1 MNPFELRRLEQ
12 QLREALQDTTL
23 SWVLD
28 DVDAAIAAGVPEEKI
43 LRRRQQRRGD
53 DPPVT
58 SPAAAAARY
67 EVVDRSMLGLGEY
80 ESSRKKGTLVI
91 ATRAMTDEERVQ
103 LLLDAV
109 KRVLIDL
116 PDMELEVLNTLRSE
130 PEGDAGSRSMVEGVV
145 FEPDESTRSRRSRT
159 EFRGDRLPTEQRT
172 RVSQLLTEVTREVV
186 S

>member
-1 MNPFELRRLEQ
+1 MNQFELRRVEG
-12 QLREALQDTTL
+12 QLREALQDTAL

-53 DPPVT
+53 DLPT

-80 ESSRKKGTLVI
+80 ESSRKGGTLVI
-91 ATRAMTDEERVQ
+91 ATRAMTEEERVQ

-109 KRVLIDL
+109 KRVLVDL
-116 PDMELEVLNTLRSE
+116 PEMELEVLKTLRSE
-130 PEGDAGSRSMVEGVV
+130 PEGDAGRRSTAEGVV

-159 EFRGDRLPTEQRT
+159 EFRGDRVPTERRT
-172 RVSQLLTEVTREVV
+172 RVSQLLADVTREVV

>member
-1 MNPFELRRLEQ
+1 MNRLELRSVEQ
-12 QLREALQDTTL
+12 QLREVLQNTAL

-43 LRRRQQRRGD
+43 LRRRPQRRGD
-53 DPPVT
+53 NSHAT

-80 ESSRKKGTLVI
+80 ESSRKGGTLVI
-91 ATRAMTDEERVQ
+91 APRAMTDEERVQ

-109 KRVLIDL
+109 RRVLVDL
-116 PDMELEVLNTLRSE
+116 PEMELEVLKTLRTE
-130 PEGDAGSRSMVEGVV
+130 PEDDAGSRSMAEAVV
-145 FEPDESTRSRRSRT
+145 FEPDESARSRRSRT
-159 EFRGDRLPTEQRT
+159 EFRGDRMPAEQRI
-172 RVSQLLTEVTREVV
+172 RVSQLLADVTREVV

>member
-1 MNPFELRRLEQ
+1 MNQFELRRVEG
-12 QLREALQDTTL
+12 QLREALQDTAL

-53 DPPVT
+53 NLPAT

-80 ESSRKKGTLVI
+80 ESSHKGGTLVI
-91 ATRAMTDEERVQ
+91 ATRAMTEEERVQ

-109 KRVLIDL
+109 KRVLVDL
-116 PDMELEVLNTLRSE
+116 PEMELEVLKTLRSE
-130 PEGDAGSRSMVEGVV
+130 PEGDAGSRSMAEGVV
-145 FEPDESTRSRRSRT
+145 FEPDESARTRRSRT
-159 EFRGDRLPTEQRT
+159 EFRGDRVPAERRT
-172 RVSQLLTEVTREVV
+172 RVSQLLAEVTREVV

>member
-1 MNPFELRRLEQ
+1 MNRLELRNAEQ
-12 QLREALQDTTL
+12 QLRESLQDTSL

-53 DPPVT
+53 DSPAT

-67 EVVDRSMLGLGEY
+67 EVVDRMLGLGEY
-80 ESSRKKGTLVI
+80 ESHRKGGTLVI

-109 KRVLIDL
+109 RRVLVDL
-116 PDMELEVLNTLRSE
+116 PEMEQEVLKTLRTE
-130 PEGDAGSRSMVEGVV
+130 PEGDAGSRSMAEAVV
-145 FEPDESTRSRRSRT
+145 FEPDENARSRRSRT
-159 EFRGDRLPTEQRT
+159 EFRGDRMSAEQRM
-172 RVSQLLTEVTREVV
+172 RVSQLLADVARGVV

>member
-1 MNPFELRRLEQ
+1 MDQFELRRVEGK
-12 QLREALQDTTL
+12 LREALQDTAL
-23 SWVLD
+23 SWALD

-53 DPPVT
+53 NLPAT

-80 ESSRKKGTLVI
+80 ESSRKGGTLVI
-91 ATRAMTDEERVQ
+91 ATRAMTEEERVQ

-109 KRVLIDL
+109 KRVLVDL
-116 PDMELEVLNTLRSE
+116 PEMELEVLKTLRSE
-130 PEGDAGSRSMVEGVV
+130 PEGDAGSRSMAEGVV
-145 FEPDESTRSRRSRT
+145 FEPDEGARTRRSRI
-159 EFRGDRLPTEQRT
+159 EFRGDRVSAERRT
-172 RVSQLLTEVTREVV
+172 RVSQLLAEATREVV

>member
-53 DPPVT
+53 DSPAT

-80 ESSRKKGTLVI
+80 ESSRKGGTLVI

-109 KRVLIDL
+109 KRVLVDL
-116 PDMELEVLNTLRSE
+116 PEMELEVLKTLRSE
-130 PEGDAGSRSMVEGVV
+130 PEATPAAGAWLRVSYS
-145 FEPDESTRSRRSRT
+145 SRT
-159 EFRGDRLPTEQRT
+159 KALDRAAAELSSGEIG
-172 RVSQLLTEVTREVV
+172 SQLSNVHASVNYWPK
-186 S
+186 

>member
-1 MNPFELRRLEQ
+1 MNRLEMRSVEQ
-12 QLREALQDTTL
+12 QLREALQDTAL

-43 LRRRQQRRGD
+43 LRRRPQRRGD
-53 DPPVT
+53 ESHAA

-67 EVVDRSMLGLGEY
+67 EVVDRSMLGLVEY
-80 ESSRKKGTLVI
+80 EASRKRGTLVI

-109 KRVLIDL
+109 RRVLVEL
-116 PDMELEVLNTLRSE
+116 PEMELEVLKTLRTE
-130 PEGDAGSRSMVEGVV
+130 PEGDDGSRSIAEAVV
-145 FEPDESTRSRRSRT
+145 FEPDESARSRRGRT
-159 EFRGDRLPTEQRT
+159 EFRGDRMPTERRT
-172 RVSQLLTEVTREVV
+172 RVSQLLADVTREVV

>member
-1 MNPFELRRLEQ
+1 MNQFELRRVEG
-12 QLREALQDTTL
+12 QLREALQDTAL

-53 DPPVT
+53 DLPAT

-80 ESSRKKGTLVI
+80 ESSRKGGTLVI

-109 KRVLIDL
+109 RRVLVEL
-116 PDMELEVLNTLRSE
+116 PEMELEVLKTLRTE
-130 PEGDAGSRSMVEGVV
+130 PEGDAGSRSIAEAVV

-159 EFRGDRLPTEQRT
+159 EFRGDRTPAER
-172 RVSQLLTEVTREVV
+172 RNHVSQLLADVTREVV

>member
-1 MNPFELRRLEQ
+1 MNQFELRRVEQ
-12 QLREALQDTTL
+12 QLREALQDTAL

-53 DPPVT
+53 DSPGA
-58 SPAAAAARY
+58 SPAAAALRY
-67 EVVDRSMLGLGEY
+67 EVVDRSVLGLVEF
-80 ESSRKKGTLVI
+80 EASRKRGTLVI

-109 KRVLIDL
+109 RRVLVEL
-116 PDMELEVLNTLRSE
+116 PEMELEVLKTLRTE
-130 PEGDAGSRSMVEGVV
+130 PEGDVGSRSIAEAVV
-145 FEPDESTRSRRSRT
+145 FEPDESARSRRSRT
-159 EFRGDRLPTEQRT
+159 EFRGDRMPTERRT
-172 RVSQLLTEVTREVV
+172 RVSQLLADVTREVV

>member
-1 MNPFELRRLEQ
+1 MNRLELRNVEQ
-12 QLREALQDTTL
+12 QLRESLQDTSL

-28 DVDAAIAAGVPEEKI
+28 DVDAAITAGVPEEKI

-53 DPPVT
+53 DSPAT

-80 ESSRKKGTLVI
+80 ESSRKGGTLVI
-91 ATRAMTDEERVQ
+91 ATRAMTDAERVQ

-109 KRVLIDL
+109 RRVLVDL
-116 PDMELEVLNTLRSE
+116 PEMELEVLKTLRTE
-130 PEGDAGSRSMVEGVV
+130 PEGDAGSRSMAEAVV
-145 FEPDESTRSRRSRT
+145 FEPDENARSRRSRT
-159 EFRGDRLPTEQRT
+159 EFRGDRIPAEQRI
-172 RVSQLLTEVTREVV
+172 RVSQLLADVTREVV

>member
-1 MNPFELRRLEQ
+1 MNQLELRGVEH
-12 QLREALQDTTL
+12 QLREALQDTAL

-53 DPPVT
+53 DSPAA

-67 EVVDRSMLGLGEY
+67 EVVDRSVLGLGEY
-80 ESSRKKGTLVI
+80 EASRKRGTLVI
-91 ATRAMTDEERVQ
+91 ATRSMTDEERVQ

-109 KRVLIDL
+109 RRVLVEL
-116 PDMELEVLNTLRSE
+116 PEIELEVLKTLRTE
-130 PEGDAGSRSMVEGVV
+130 PEGDTGSRNIVEAVV
-145 FEPDESTRSRRSRT
+145 FEPDESARSRRSRT
-159 EFRGDRLPTEQRT
+159 EFQGNRTPTER
-172 RVSQLLTEVTREVV
+172 RIHVSQLLADVTREVV

>member
-1 MNPFELRRLEQ
+1 MNQFELRRVEQ
-12 QLREALQDTTL
+12 QLREALQDTAL

-53 DPPVT
+53 DSPAA
-58 SPAAAAARY
+58 SPAAAALRY
-67 EVVDRSMLGLGEY
+67 EVVDRSVLGLVEF
-80 ESSRKKGTLVI
+80 EASRKRGTLVI

-109 KRVLIDL
+109 RRVLVEL
-116 PDMELEVLNTLRSE
+116 PEMELEVLKTLRTE
-130 PEGDAGSRSMVEGVV
+130 PEGDAGSRSIAEAVV
-145 FEPDESTRSRRSRT
+145 FEPDESARSRRTRT
-159 EFRGDRLPTEQRT
+159 EFRGDRMPTERRT
-172 RVSQLLTEVTREVV
+172 RVSQLLADVTREVV